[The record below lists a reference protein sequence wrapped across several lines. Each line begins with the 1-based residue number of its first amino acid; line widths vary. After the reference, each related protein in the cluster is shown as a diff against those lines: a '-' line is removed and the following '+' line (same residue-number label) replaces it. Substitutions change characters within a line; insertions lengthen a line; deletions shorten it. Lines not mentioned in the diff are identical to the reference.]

1 MKTQSSELHQDKTE
15 LKATLD
21 FVTNENG
28 ELNEKLLELTTKLEK
43 IESEKNEL
51 KNSADNEFNRRKLCE
66 KNFQKLEKKYES
78 VKSSNEKMVKNESIW
93 KIRPVPPLE
102 LSLKPH
108 QAPQSHQNPPKPR
121 PMAPPPLQA
130 SSHTF
135 KMPDRQQ
142 KPNRSSDKE
151 NVMLPPNDFN
161 PACGSMQTQQSQQ
174 VYQKNIRDQSNERF
188 ESRHS
193 FRKEFD
199 KARHNY
205 AKKYGPLVNEKGTR
219 EMIIKDMRDVKF
231 QGKPYIN
238 GINITGVLFRNL
250 QYAT

>member
-1 MKTQSSELHQDKTE
+1 MQTQSSELLEDKTE

-28 ELNEKLLELTTKLEK
+28 ELNEKLLELTAKLEK
-43 IESEKNEL
+43 LESEKKEM
-51 KNSADNEFNRRKLCE
+51 KDSADNEFNRRKLCE

-108 QAPQSHQNPPKPR
+108 QAPQSHQKPPKLR
-121 PMAPPPLQA
+121 PMAPSPQA

-205 AKKYGPLVNEKGTR
+205 AKKYGPLVDEKGTR
-219 EMIIKDMRDVKF
+219 EMIIKDMRDAKF
-231 QGKPYIN
+231 HGKPYISE
-238 GINITGVLFRNL
+238 INITEVSFRNL
-250 QYAT
+250 QYAS

>member
-1 MKTQSSELHQDKTE
+1 MKIESSELHEEKTE
-15 LKATLD
+15 LKSTLD

-43 IESEKNEL
+43 LESEKKEM
-51 KNSADNEFNRRKLCE
+51 KNSADNEFNRRMLCE

-78 VKSSNEKMVKNESIW
+78 VKSSNERMVKHESIW

-102 LSLKPH
+102 LSLKSH
-108 QAPQSHQNPPKPR
+108 QVPQSHQEPPIPR
-121 PMAPPPLQA
+121 PMAPPIPSVQVP
-130 SSHTF
+130 SF
-135 KMPDRQQ
+135 KKPDRRQ
-142 KPNRSSDKE
+142 KPNKSSDKE

-161 PACGSMQTQQSQQ
+161 PTCGSIQTQQSQQ

-205 AKKYGPLVNEKGTR
+205 AKKYGPLVNEKGTH
-219 EMIIKDMRDVKF
+219 EMIIKDLRDAKF
-231 QGKPYIN
+231 QGKRLY
-238 GINITGVLFRNL
+238 VHKL
-250 QYAT
+250 

>member
-1 MKTQSSELHQDKTE
+1 MKIKSSELHEDKTE
-15 LKATLD
+15 LKSTLD
-21 FVTNENG
+21 FLTNENG

-43 IESEKNEL
+43 LESEKKEI
-51 KNSADNEFNRRKLCE
+51 KDSADNEFNRRMLCE

-78 VKSSNEKMVKNESIW
+78 VKSSNERMVKHESIW

-102 LSLKPH
+102 LSSRPH
-108 QAPQSHQNPPKPR
+108 QAPKNHQNPSISR
-121 PMAPPPLQA
+121 PMAPPPPVAQVP
-130 SSHTF
+130 SF
-135 KMPDRQQ
+135 KMLDRQQ

-151 NVMLPPNDFN
+151 NMMLPPNDFN
-161 PACGSMQTQQSQQ
+161 STCGSIQTQQSQQ

-193 FRKEFD
+193 FKKEFD

-219 EMIIKDMRDVKF
+219 EMIIKDLRDAKF
-231 QGKPYIN
+231 QGKSYIS
-238 GINITGVLFRNL
+238 GINIPASFRNL
-250 QYAT
+250 QYVT